1 MKNKKE
7 ILIKIK
13 PILFKIFNNKKINI
27 NLKSSAATIK
37 NWDSLAQISIILNI
51 EKMFKVKF
59 KISEIADLKNIEDMI
74 NLILKKKK
82 R

>member
-51 EKMFKVKF
+51 EKMFKIKF